1 MKKKIGLII
10 FLAVSIFFGNQLSTN
25 AVNVDKE
32 YKKTLLTEMGYSQK
46 DVSKLD
52 SVVGEKELTK
62 IIKMYNEN
70 ATAYQI
76 DDKEKGD
83 RKVFNAMN
91 HRANFHLHTVNSDG
105 SMTIPELLNQAAK
118 YANKV
123 KLNNPN
129 EKYPYIVAITDHN
142 TTEGDKEALEILYKN
157 PIKYK
162 NVKVVLGIEIW
173 SYIEQMESQSN
184 RNSIHMLAWAI
195 NPYERDFQNMSR
207 DEMEFTKVIDM
218 IQTQPF
224 GLVGVAHPVRE
235 IREENIAEG
244 KDIYDW
250 TKDMLDLYVS
260 KKQDKALF
268 TEVYYQ
274 RYRFDKDPALLE
286 AVKNEAAQR
295 GIYATGSLDTH
306 TPFIYEY

>member
-10 FLAVSIFFGNQLSTN
+10 VFVAYLILGSQIEAK

-32 YKKTLLTEMGYSQK
+32 YKKALLTDMGYSQK
-46 DVSKLD
+46 DVSKLG

-62 IIKMYNEN
+62 IIQMYNKN
-70 ATAYQI
+70 ATVYMI
-76 DDKEKGD
+76 DENEKGD
-83 RKVFNAMN
+83 RKVFDAMK
-91 HRANFHLHTVNSDG
+91 HRANFHCHTVNSDG
-105 SMTIPELLNQAAK
+105 SMTISELLNQAAK

-123 KLNNPN
+123 KLNNPK

-142 TTEGDKEALEILYKN
+142 TTEGDKEALQILYKN

-162 NVKVVLGIEIW
+162 NVKVVLGVEIW

-195 NPYERDFQNMSR
+195 NPYEQDFQNMSR

-218 IQTQPF
+218 IQTQPY
-224 GLVGVAHPVRE
+224 GLIGVAHPVRE

-244 KDIYDW
+244 KNIYDW
-250 TKDMLDLYVS
+250 TKDMLDLYAS
-260 KKQDKALF
+260 KRQDKALF

-274 RYRFDKDPALLE
+274 RYRFDKDPAVLE
-286 AVKNEAAQR
+286 AVKNEAAKR